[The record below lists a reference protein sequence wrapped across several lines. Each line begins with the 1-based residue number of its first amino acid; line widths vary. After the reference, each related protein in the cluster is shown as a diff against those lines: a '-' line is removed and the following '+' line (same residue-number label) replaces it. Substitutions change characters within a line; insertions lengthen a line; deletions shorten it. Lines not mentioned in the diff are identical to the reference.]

1 MDRRTQAQIDAAV
14 AELSSL
20 ALAGDIAGA
29 LGVVDR
35 LIKLASGSTF
45 VWAQLQARLLH
56 AAMDDPRMPSE
67 LLAAL
72 IERFRWAEPISAL
85 SRFHPDLR
93 ARVATRLAA
102 AQAWHDDLKASARRL
117 DDAGAAARLTL
128 RPPGRMIDPRTLS
141 PGVLRALQGS
151 VAGAQRF
158 GPLLGGLIDPEATE
172 RLAQALHVEAAPIDP
187 LAYVGVAGSRLPDGA
202 RWAIALSAM
211 YTIAQRGSDA
221 TLAPFASERAAQSV
235 AILRDY
241 WGVGDEAPEARRAQT
256 IDRLEWLLNQGDRAD
271 PQCAEPGDPEAPT
284 DLLAWDLARAAMT
297 ARHAYSAECLSES
310 EAWSY
315 LLTIAVKAQE
325 NFESWRDFGDR
336 YRRGRIRWSNALH
349 DRFDDIL
356 AFLVDDPRSPWRSLP
371 WRMRLDANNVRGAE
385 ADDPASR
392 RGDSIFAL
400 WRGQGRLRTQL
411 AALFAVALIVV
422 GWEAARLMRPAP
434 IAVAPTPENAVS
446 PLADPPSD
454 PASARGEFERIQ
466 VVFVANG
473 DGARAQ
479 FRSAPLA
486 HPLADFRYGVDHAVP
501 DRALTPK
508 LLEKAIKGLPQ
519 ALDLPPGAHFLTIQ
533 AQLDSGAISPVRRFD
548 VPANLLGPRR

>member
-29 LGVVDR
+29 LEVVDR

-102 AQAWHDDLKASARRL
+102 AQAWCDDLKAAARRL

-128 RPPGRMIDPRTLS
+128 RPPARTIDPKTLS
-141 PGVLRALQGS
+141 PGVLHALQACL
-151 VAGAQRF
+151 AGAQRF

-187 LAYVGVAGSRLPDGA
+187 LAYVGLAGSRLPDGA

-211 YTIAQRGSDA
+211 YTVAQRATDA
-221 TLAPFASERAAQSV
+221 TLAPARPAQSL

-241 WGVGDEAPEARRAQT
+241 WGVGEEAHEARRAQA
-256 IDRLEWLLNQGDRAD
+256 IDRLEWLINQGDRAD
-271 PQCAEPGDPEAPT
+271 PQCAEPGDPEAPA

-310 EAWSY
+310 EAWTY

-325 NFESWRDFGDR
+325 SFESWRDFGER

-356 AFLVDDPRSPWRSLP
+356 AFLLGDPRSPWRSLP
-371 WRMRLDANNVRGAE
+371 WRQRLDANNVRSAE

-392 RGDSIFAL
+392 RGDFVFAL
-400 WRGQGRLRTQL
+400 WRRQGPLRTQL
-411 AALFAVALIVV
+411 AALLAVALIVA
-422 GWEAARLMRPAP
+422 GWEAARLMRPQP
-434 IAVAPTPENAVS
+434 IAVAQAPEIAVS
-446 PLADPPSD
+446 PIADPPDD

-466 VVFVANG
+466 VVFIANG

-479 FRSAPLA
+479 FRNPPLA

-533 AQLDSGAISPVRRFD
+533 AQLDAGVLSPVRRFD
-548 VPANLLGPRR
+548 LPANLLGPRR